1 MKTLFRLLLVFLLTA
16 QVALAQRTISGVV
29 SDSDGI
35 PLPGATVL
43 IQGTST
49 GVTTDFDGNFSISAD
64 NGDVLVVS
72 FVGYENSLVT
82 VGSGSTYNFSLQ
94 SDNQLEEV
102 VVTALGLE
110 VKKDDDVSSATLIK
124 SEVIQR
130 SGEAGLIQGLA
141 GKTSGV
147 SITQNTGDPGAGGY
161 IQIRGQNT
169 ILGASSPLIIVD
181 GVPISNATFGSSTA
195 GVSESSRLNDIP
207 ASDIASVTVLKG
219 AAATAL
225 WGSGAANG
233 ALVITT
239 NQGNA
244 GVGEMSIDFSASVSI
259 DEVNVEHEKQNL
271 YGQGFGG
278 TWNSNASGLSWGDK
292 ISTRSGGAND
302 VDTSG
307 PYFVGGITGR
317 TIYPITSK
325 NSKETYNGVNRD
337 QVFRTGLTQN
347 YSLGV
352 NFRANE
358 NSNTYLSYSRL
369 DQKGVINGKSEYL
382 RNTFRI
388 NQTTKLTPWLEARIN
403 ASYIGSESER
413 IQQSSNLNGLYLGY
427 LRTAPDFDGTDY
439 IGTYYSGPNDAVGV
453 SNSHRSYRARQIGQA
468 PAIYNNP
475 GWTINELDNPNEVD
489 RIILAPQVKV
499 TLTDNITVT
508 GRYGLDFYSDRR
520 EEYYPVNSAGSFTN
534 GGFYKDDFEERTEN
548 ANILVNGNFD
558 ITDDINLNAIV
569 GYVWENREYYRFSS
583 STVGFLNP
591 DPSKQ
596 LIGNAENGNILADE
610 YKSVNEKNST
620 YFATTWTIGES
631 LIVDLAGRLE
641 NSTTVTDQVF
651 YPSAQV
657 GYIADDS
664 QSGTLSFLKLRASY
678 GQVGISPSLYLNRS
692 TFGPSTAGSEGWGD
706 YIDGANYGG
715 TSRRSSVQGNPNLT
729 VEKVTEYEVGADAR
743 FFDNSLSLGFTYY
756 DRLTTDGIL
765 SLEAPP
771 STGFSSL
778 YDNVVEISNTGIEI
792 DFNYNLFSNS
802 DTAVNL
808 FGNFTATENIV
819 EKLPGVSRLILSG
832 FTSTSS
838 AVVEGEDFASI
849 YGGRYERNADG
860 SIATDSDGFPLIDDE
875 QGVIGSPIPDYRA
888 GLGASIT
895 KGPWDFSFVF
905 ETSQGNDMW
914 AGTYGVLHYFGIHPN
929 TAVESTAT
937 TDLPRYSGGFGGS
950 IPAGTTFRGN
960 IVDFGGGPIALEEG
974 WYRTNGGGFGD
985 LDEQF
990 IFDASFIKLR
1000 EVSLNYTL
1008 PSSILEPI
1016 GAKGGTIGVAGR
1028 NFLLDSDF
1036 PGVDPEV
1043 NLTGAS
1049 KGRGLDY
1056 FTNPGTESVLFNV
1069 KLNF

>member
-1 MKTLFRLLLVFLLTA
+1 MKTLFRLLMVFLLTA

-35 PLPGATVL
+35 PLPGATVV

-94 SDNQLEEV
+94 SDNELEEV

-110 VKKDDDVSSATLIK
+110 VKKDEDVSSATLIK

-130 SGEAGLIQGLA
+130 SGESGLIQGLA

-147 SITQNTGDPGAGGY
+147 IVTSNTGDPGAGGY
-161 IQIRGQNT
+161 VQIRGQNT
-169 ILGASSPLIIVD
+169 ILGASTPLIIVD

-244 GVGEMSIDFSASVSI
+244 GVGEMSIDFSASLSI
-259 DEVNVEHEKQNL
+259 DEVNREHPKQNL

-278 TWNSNASGLSWGDK
+278 NWNSNASGLSWGDK
-292 ISTRSGGAND
+292 IADRSGGSD
-302 VDTSG
+302 VYDTSG
-307 PYFVGGITGR
+307 PYFVGDITGS
-317 TIYPITSK
+317 TYYPVIEK
-325 NSKETYNGVNRD
+325 NSKQTFNKENRD
-337 QVFRTGLTQN
+337 QIFRTGYTQN
-347 YSLGV
+347 YSLGI

-369 DQKGVINGKSEYL
+369 DQEGVINGKSNYL

-427 LRTAPDFDGTDY
+427 LRTSPDFNNTDH
-439 IGTYYSGPNDAVGV
+439 IGTYYSGPNDAVGTPL
-453 SNSHRSYRARQIGQA
+453 SHRSYRARHIGQA

-475 GWTINELDNPNEVD
+475 GWTINELDNPAEVD
-489 RIILAPQVKV
+489 RIILAPQVNI
-499 TLTDNITVT
+499 TLADNITVT

-520 EEYYPVNSAGSFTN
+520 EEYYPVKSAGSYTN
-534 GGFYKDDFEERTEN
+534 GGFFKDDYEQRIEN
-548 ANILVNGNFD
+548 ANIFVNGNFD
-558 ITDDINLNAIV
+558 LTDDINLNAIV
-569 GYVWENREYYRFSS
+569 GYVYENSEYYRFSS

-596 LIGNAENGNILADE
+596 LVGNAENPNIGASE
-610 YKSVNEKNST
+610 YKSTNQKNST
-620 YFATTWTIGES
+620 YFNTTFTIAED

-641 NSTTVTDQVF
+641 NSTTVSDQVF

-657 GYIADDS
+657 GYILDNS

-678 GQVGISPSLYLNRS
+678 GEVGISPSLYLNRS

-729 VEKVTEYEVGADAR
+729 VEKVTEYEFGADAR
-743 FFDNSLSLGFTYY
+743 FFDNSLTVGLTYY

-771 STGFSSL
+771 STGFTSL
-778 YDNVVEISNTGIEI
+778 YSNVAEISNKGIEF
-792 DFNYNLFSNS
+792 DFNYNLYNNA
-802 DTAVNL
+802 DTAINI
-808 FGNFTATENIV
+808 FGNYTAAENVV
-819 EKLPGVSRLILSG
+819 EKLPGVSAVYMGG
-832 FTSTSS
+832 FVASI
-838 AVVEGEDFASI
+838 VEGEDFNSF
-849 YGGRYERNADG
+849 YGGYFEKDG
-860 SIATDSDGFPLIDDE
+860 NGNIVTDADGFPVIAAE
-875 QGVIGSPIPDYRA
+875 NGVTGSAQPDFRA

-905 ETSQGNDMW
+905 ETSQGNEMW
-914 AGTYGVLHYFGIHPN
+914 AGTYSVLHYFGIHPN
-929 TAVESTAT
+929 TAVESVAPQ
-937 TDLPRYSGGFGGS
+937 DLPKYAGGFGGTV
-950 IPAGTTFRGN
+950 PAGTTFRGN
-960 IVDFGGGPIALEEG
+960 IGDFGGGLVALEEG
-974 WYRTNGGGFGD
+974 WYRTDGGGFGSQ
-985 LDEQF
+985 DELF

-1000 EVSLNYTL
+1000 EVSLSYDL
-1008 PSSILEPI
+1008 PSSILTPI
-1016 GAKGGTIGVAGR
+1016 GAKGGSFGITGR
-1028 NFLLDSDF
+1028 NFLLQTDF
-1036 PGVDPEV
+1036 PDIDPEISLV
-1043 NLTGAS
+1043 GAG
-1049 KGRGLDY
+1049 KARGVEY
-1056 FTNPGTESVLFNV
+1056 FTNPNTESFLFNL

>member
-94 SDNQLEEV
+94 SDNELEEV

-110 VKKDDDVSSATLIK
+110 VKKDEDVSSATLIK

-147 SITQNTGDPGAGGY
+147 TITSNTGDPGAGGY
-161 IQIRGQNT
+161 VQIRGQNT
-169 ILGASSPLIIVD
+169 ILGASTPLIIVD
-181 GVPISNATFGSSTA
+181 GVPISNATFGSITG

-259 DEVNVEHEKQNL
+259 DEVNREHPKQNL
-271 YGQGFGG
+271 YGQGLNGAFSMNAGGG
-278 TWNSNASGLSWGDK
+278 TWGDK
-292 ISTRSGGAND
+292 ISDRSGGPDD

-307 PYFVGGITGR
+307 PYFVGNFSGR
-317 TIYPITSK
+317 SYYPVINK
-325 NSKETYNGVNRD
+325 NSRDTFNKENRD

-347 YSLGV
+347 YSIGV

-369 DQKGVINGKSEYL
+369 DQEGVINGKSNYL

-413 IQQSSNLNGLYLGY
+413 IQQSSNVNGLYLGY
-427 LRTAPDFDGTDY
+427 LRTSPDFDNRDY
-439 IGTYYSGPNDAVGV
+439 IGTYYSSPDDAVGV
-453 SNSHRSYRARQIGQA
+453 PLSHRSYRARHIGEA

-489 RIILAPQVKV
+489 RIILAPQVKI
-499 TLTDNITVT
+499 TLADNISVT

-520 EEYYPVNSAGSFTN
+520 EEYYPVESSGSFTN

-558 ITDDINLNAIV
+558 LTDDINLNAIV
-569 GYVWENREYYRFSS
+569 GYVYENREYYRFSS
-583 STVGFLNP
+583 STIGFLNP

-596 LIGNAENGNILADE
+596 LVGNAENPNILADE
-610 YKSVNEKNST
+610 YKSVNQKNST
-620 YFATTWTIGES
+620 YFSTTFTIADD
-631 LIVDLAGRLE
+631 LIIDLAGRLE
-641 NSTTVTDQVF
+641 NSTTVADQVF

-657 GYIADDS
+657 GYIANDS

-678 GQVGISPSLYLNRS
+678 GEVGISPSLYLNRS

-743 FFDNSLSLGFTYY
+743 FFDNSLTIGLTYY

-765 SLEAPP
+765 PLESPP
-771 STGFSSL
+771 STGFTSL
-778 YDNVVEISNTGIEI
+778 YDNVVEISNTGIEF
-792 DFNYNLFSNS
+792 DFNYNLFSNA
-802 DTAVNL
+802 DTSVNL
-808 FGNFTATENIV
+808 FGNFTAADNVV
-819 EKLPGVSRLILSG
+819 EKLPGVSRIYMGGYLASI
-832 FTSTSS
+832 
-838 AVVEGEDFASI
+838 VEGEDFNTL
-849 YGGRYERNADG
+849 YGGRFLRNSDG
-860 SIATDSDGFPLIDDE
+860 SFVLGADNFPEVDPD
-875 QGVIGSPIPDYRA
+875 QGVVGSAQPDYRA
-888 GLGASIT
+888 GLGALIS

-905 ETSQGNDMW
+905 ETTQGNEMW
-914 AGTYGVLHYFGIHPN
+914 AGTYSVLKFFGIHPV
-929 TAVESTAT
+929 TAVESVASV
-937 TDLPRYSGGFGGS
+937 DLPKYGGGTV
-950 IPAGTTFRGN
+950 PAGTTFRGS
-960 IVDFGGGPIALEEG
+960 VGDFGGGPVALEQQ
-974 WYRTNGGGFGD
+974 WYRSDGGGFGSI
-985 LDEQF
+985 DEEA

-1000 EVSLNYTL
+1000 EVSLNYSL
-1008 PSSILEPI
+1008 PSSILEQI
-1016 GAKGGTIGVAGR
+1016 GAKGGSLGISGR
-1028 NFLLDSDF
+1028 NFLLQTNF
-1036 PGVDPEV
+1036 PDVDPEI
-1043 NLTGAS
+1043 NIEGAG
-1049 KGRGLDY
+1049 KARGVEY
-1056 FTNPGTESVLFNV
+1056 FTNPATESFLFNL